1 MSKRGILALVT
12 AALLIAGAVNAAE
25 ETRLMRFPDIYG
37 DKIIFT
43 YGRDLWIVPSDGGT
57 ARQLT
62 SHMNSESIG
71 KFSPDGSTIAF
82 SASYDG
88 NMDIYTIPVG
98 GGVPKRLT
106 YHLFADFI
114 VDWHPSG
121 KKVLFR
127 SARESKTNP
136 GPRYNR
142 LFLVPVDGGYPEA
155 LPLFEGELTSYSPD
169 GKKIAYN
176 RMSREFR
183 TWKRYRGG
191 MAQNIWL
198 YDLEKNTSE
207 LLTDFDGTDAFPM
220 WYENRIYFISDREH
234 AMNIYCLDLD
244 TRKVRQVTDHDE
256 FDVKW
261 PSLGGDKIVYENGG
275 QLYVLDLSTEKS
287 RKITVAVP
295 AELKERRSRYEHV
308 AGMIR
313 GGSLSAAGKRAVM
326 GARGDI
332 FTLPAEKGDVRNI
345 TKTSGVRERL
355 PDFSPNGK
363 WVAYVSDQTGEYE
376 IYLRKPDGSGDEE
389 KVTTGLHGYPFGL
402 LWSPDS
408 KKLLVYDQTFSLYY
422 VDIEEKRLE
431 KIDEDDYG
439 DMNDFSW
446 SKDASWIAYSK
457 NQDNGNSSIYLYS
470 VADGKSHK
478 VTSDLYNDYNPVF
491 DPAGKYLYFCTNRM
505 ANFQFNN
512 KEFEINYVYPTNIVV
527 ATLRKDVPS
536 LLAPES
542 DEVEVKEDE
551 EKKDED
557 KKDEGDKKEEN
568 DKKKD
573 EGEKKEDEK
582 DKSLEIDIEG
592 LEGRIIGLPVG
603 TGSYFGLMALEDK
616 VIYADIPKVTVT
628 TSGGGANGFT
638 LSYFDL
644 KKRETQMVIAGING
658 FDVSD
663 DGKKVLYGAQGTF
676 GIIDLA
682 PGKKISDGR
691 IAVQDMTSKIDP
703 LAEWTQIFNEAWRF
717 ERDFFYVDNM
727 HGVDWKKMKKRY
739 EAFLPYMASR
749 SDLNYIIGE
758 MIAELSVGHS
768 YVGGGDYMGG
778 GGVGGASLGCDF
790 EVDQKSDRFKISKI
804 YAGRNWDPQFRSPL
818 NQPGIEVEE
827 GDYLLAINGIELEY
841 PTNPYALLE
850 TLADKQTV
858 IKVSK
863 NPKGDDAKEF
873 TVVPVSSDINLRYDD
888 WVEGN
893 RRKVAEASGGRIG
906 YVHVPN
912 TNVWG
917 LAEFGK
923 YFYGQTNLDGLII
936 DDRYNSGGWM
946 PNLFVDRLAKKV
958 TGMWAQRYGKLGHF
972 PGTAPLGH
980 MAMVINEYAGSGGD
994 AFPYLF
1000 KQAGLGPLIG
1010 MRTWGGLVGMNRNI
1024 PLMDGGYCT
1033 VPTIGFIDVDKGD
1046 WAVENYGVDPD
1057 IEVQNMPHEN
1067 VKGRDQQLEAAIDYL
1082 MKKIEEDPPKLPG
1095 RPKSPDKY

>member
-1 MSKRGILALVT
+1 
-12 AALLIAGAVNAAE
+12 
-25 ETRLMRFPDIYG
+25 
-37 DKIIFT
+37 
-43 YGRDLWIVPSDGGT
+43 
-57 ARQLT
+57 
-62 SHMNSESIG
+62 
-71 KFSPDGSTIAF
+71 
-82 SASYDG
+82 
-88 NMDIYTIPVG
+88 MDIYSIPVG

-106 YHLFADFI
+106 YHILGDFI

-142 LFLVPVDGGYPEA
+142 LFLVPLDGGYPEA

-176 RMSREFR
+176 RIAREFR

-191 MAQNIWL
+191 MAQDIWL
-198 YDLEKNTSE
+198 YDFERNTSE

-220 WYENRIYFISDREH
+220 WYENRIYFISDRDH
-234 AMNIYCLDLD
+234 TMNIYCLDID
-244 TRKVRQVTDHDE
+244 TRDVRKVTDHDE
-256 FDVKW
+256 YDVKW
-261 PSLGGDKIVYENGG
+261 PSLGGDRIVYENGG
-275 QLYVLDLSTEKS
+275 RLYVLDLGTEKS
-287 RKITVAVP
+287 ARITVNVP
-295 AELKERRSRYEHV
+295 AELKERRSRYERV
-308 AGMIR
+308 AGMLR
-313 GGSLSAAGKRAVM
+313 GGDISGTGKRAALN
-326 GARGDI
+326 ARGDI
-332 FTLPAEKGDVRNI
+332 FTLPAEKGEVRNI
-345 TKTSGVRERL
+345 TRTPGVRERR
-355 PDFSPNGK
+355 PVFSPNGK
-363 WVAYVSDQTGEYE
+363 WIAYVSAQTGEYE
-376 IYLRKPDGSGDEE
+376 IYLRKPDGSGDEV
-389 KVTTGLHGYPFGL
+389 KITKGLHGYPFGL

-408 KKLLVYDQTFSLYY
+408 KKLLIYDQTFSLYY
-422 VDIEEKRLE
+422 VDIEDKRLE
-431 KIDEDDYG
+431 KIDEDEYG
-439 DMNDFSW
+439 DMNDYSW

-470 VADGKSHK
+470 VESGKPHK

-512 KEFEINYVYPTNIVV
+512 KEFEINYIYPTNIVV
-527 ATLRKDVPS
+527 ATLRKDIPS

-551 EKKDED
+551 EKKDGEEE
-557 KKDEGDKKEEN
+557 KDNGKKE
-568 DKKKD
+568 D
-573 EGEKKEDEK
+573 EEKKEDEK
-582 DKSLEIDIEG
+582 EKSLEIDIEG
-592 LEGRIIGLPVG
+592 LEDRILGLPIGSG
-603 TGSYFGLMALEDK
+603 TFFGLTALEDK
-616 VIYADIPKVTVT
+616 ILYADIPKVTIT
-628 TSGGGANGFT
+628 TSGDGANGFT
-638 LSYFDL
+638 LKYFDL
-644 KKRETQMVIAGING
+644 KKRETQTVIGGING
-658 FDVSD
+658 FEVSD
-663 DGKKVLYGAQGTF
+663 DGKKILYAVKGSV
-676 GIIDLA
+676 GIIDA
-682 PGKKISDGR
+682 ASGKKIGDGK
-691 IAVQDMTSKIDP
+691 IAIQDMMAKIDP
-703 LAEWTQIFNEAWRF
+703 LAEWTQMFNEAWRF
-717 ERDFFYVDNM
+717 QRDFFYVDNM

-778 GGVGGASLGCDF
+778 GSIGGASLGCDF
-790 EVDQKSDRFKISKI
+790 EVDQKSDRYVISKI

-827 GDYLLAINGIELEY
+827 GDYLLAINGVELEY
-841 PTNPYALLE
+841 PTNPYSLFE

-873 TVVPVSSDINLRYDD
+873 TVMPTGSDINLRYDD
-888 WVEGN
+888 WVESN
-893 RRKVAEASGGRIG
+893 RRKVAEASDGRIG

-912 TNVWG
+912 TSVWG

-923 YFYGQTNLDGLII
+923 YFYGQANLDGLII

-958 TGMWAQRYGKLGHF
+958 TGMWAQRYGKMGHF

-980 MAMVINEYAGSGGD
+980 MAMIINEYAGSGGD

-1067 VKGRDQQLEAAIDYL
+1067 VKGRDQQLEAAIEYL